1 MTNCPN
7 CGTPNDSASRFCIK
21 CGQAL
26 GGLSAMPV
34 SAPSPRRL
42 LLSYTLQFL
51 VGLLV
56 LLLFR
61 SMLIQQPFTEKFRLP
76 DVPLTTPEIITIVVY
91 GIALVLLI
99 QFAQIVWNLWPRAF
113 PQMAPLAP
121 ALVAVVYVLVLGAV
135 YTAVER
141 PLIIWGEDPNL
152 LLAVQGVA
160 LLIAIGLLVWAGA
173 AIYTFVPAWINSLRF
188 ETPPVSSSG
197 SAPQS

>member
-1 MTNCPN
+1 M
-7 CGTPNDSASRFCIK
+7 
-21 CGQAL
+21 
-26 GGLSAMPV
+26 
-34 SAPSPRRL
+34 
-42 LLSYTLQFL
+42 
-51 VGLLV
+51 V

-99 QFAQIVWNLWPRAF
+99 QFAQIVWSLWPRAF

-121 ALVAVVYVLVLGAV
+121 ALAALVYVLVLGAV

-141 PLIIWGEDPNL
+141 PILVWAQDPNL

-173 AIYTFVPAWINSLRF
+173 AIYAFVPAWINSLRF
-188 ETPPVSSSG
+188 ETSPVSSG
-197 SAPQS
+197 GTPAQS